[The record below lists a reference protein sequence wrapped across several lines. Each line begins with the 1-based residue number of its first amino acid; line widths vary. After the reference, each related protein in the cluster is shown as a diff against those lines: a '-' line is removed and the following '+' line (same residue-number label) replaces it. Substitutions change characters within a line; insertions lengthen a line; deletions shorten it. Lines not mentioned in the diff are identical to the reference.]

1 MNNSQIQIYCDGG
14 SKTGYGHISRSKA
27 LLSFLISQGLNSS
40 IYGISNESNSLIGS
54 DCHDNKDAKIIIFD
68 SHKNLDKLILKE
80 KNNNKTVITLDWFGK
95 ENPDYNIIVFPHFK
109 PNSIIKSYVG
119 FKYVIIRDEI
129 LILKETIK
137 IQNKALVCIGGG
149 DLLNQGHLA
158 SESLYKKGFDV
169 TLIIGKS
176 GKKAF
181 DTKMY
186 KVLNNPKN
194 FSELLASSSFVVTN
208 GGGCMFESVFLNIP
222 TWALPQTKFEN
233 NVVNCFINSNS
244 IVGQGLD
251 SLRNFKIEKLQIM
264 NNKNIIDGLG
274 KNRIF
279 KIINNLV

>member
-244 IVGQGLD
+244 IAGQGLD